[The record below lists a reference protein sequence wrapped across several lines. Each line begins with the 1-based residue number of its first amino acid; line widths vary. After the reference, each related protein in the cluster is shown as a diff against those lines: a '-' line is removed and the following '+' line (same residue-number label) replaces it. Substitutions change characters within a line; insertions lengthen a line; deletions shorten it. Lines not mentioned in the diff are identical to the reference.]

1 MKQILIISLLL
12 STAFLACTPKTG
24 EQLGS
29 SDPFR
34 KGAPAPGPAPKI
46 ELGDYDQFQLDN
58 GLKVIVVENHKLP
71 RVSFQVFVDAPEV
84 VEGEL
89 AGFIETA
96 GALLT
101 KGTTTRTKSQ
111 IDEAVDYM
119 GASLTSSGSGLFAS
133 CLSKHSDGLLSLMS
147 DVLLNPSFP
156 QDEFDKM
163 KKQTISGLVAAKSNP
178 DAIAQNVGSVLNF
191 GKNHPYGVIQT
202 EASTEKITIDVCKAY
217 YQTYFR
223 PNISYLIVVGDV
235 KPDAA
240 REMAKKYFGNWES
253 REIQKLTHPTPKAPD
268 ESKVVFVDK
277 AGAVQSVV
285 HVTYPVDLKPGTP
298 DVIPARVMNVAL
310 GGYFGSRLMSNLRE
324 DKAFTYGST
333 STLNNDHLA
342 GYFLAQ
348 ASVRNEV
355 TDSAMTQ
362 ILLELDRLRN
372 EKVEDAEL
380 TMVKNYMS
388 GGFARSLESPQ
399 TVATFALNTVRF
411 NLPDDYYATYLE
423 RLAAVSADD
432 VLNMAKKYLHPDKA
446 WLLVVGSKS
455 AVSAK
460 LTPFDKGGKVQF
472 FDTYG
477 NALPDEDSTLPQG
490 LNAAQVFE
498 DYVTA
503 IGGKDELAKV
513 NSLKTSMSSDSP
525 MGKFEIMALLKKPG
539 NFLTTLSVGGNVMQK
554 MVYNGEKGAM
564 EQMGQKMP
572 MDAETATSV
581 KEDGVLFAELSYLER
596 GFTATLVGIETI
608 EGKKAYQIDLTSPSG
623 RKKTLYYLTE
633 NSLKVREVEVQ
644 GEGEQATTITTD
656 YGDYKKV
663 NGVLVPHEMT
673 LAGLLPMPLKFKM
686 DVVELN
692 GTVDAALFQLP

>member
-1 MKQILIISLLL
+1 M
-12 STAFLACTPKTG
+12 
-24 EQLGS
+24 
-29 SDPFR
+29 
-34 KGAPAPGPAPKI
+34 
-46 ELGDYDQFQLDN
+46 
-58 GLKVIVVENHKLP
+58 
-71 RVSFQVFVDAPEV
+71 
-84 VEGEL
+84 
-89 AGFIETA
+89 
-96 GALLT
+96 
-101 KGTTTRTKSQ
+101 
-111 IDEAVDYM
+111 
-119 GASLTSSGSGLFAS
+119 
-133 CLSKHSDGLLSLMS
+133 
-147 DVLLNPSFP
+147 
-156 QDEFDKM
+156 
-163 KKQTISGLVAAKSNP
+163 
-178 DAIAQNVGSVLNF
+178 
-191 GKNHPYGVIQT
+191 
-202 EASTEKITIDVCKAY
+202 
-217 YQTYFR
+217 
-223 PNISYLIVVGDV
+223 
-235 KPDAA
+235 
-240 REMAKKYFGNWES
+240 
-253 REIQKLTHPTPKAPD
+253 
-268 ESKVVFVDK
+268 VFVDK

-362 ILLELDRLRN
+362 ILLELDRIRN

-596 GFTATLVGIETI
+596 GFTANLVGIETI
-608 EGKKAYQIDLTSPSG
+608 EGKKAYQIDLTSPLGTQENTLLPDGKQLEGQRGGSSG
-623 RKKTLYYLTE
+623 RRRAGYYDHNGLRR
-633 NSLKVREVEVQ
+633 LQ
-644 GEGEQATTITTD
+644 EGQR
-656 YGDYKKV
+656 GF
-663 NGVLVPHEMT
+663 GSP
-673 LAGLLPMPLKFKM
+673 
-686 DVVELN
+686 
-692 GTVDAALFQLP
+692 

>member
-1 MKQILIISLLL
+1 MKQIIILSLLI
-12 STAFLACTPKTG
+12 SAAFVACTPKTG
-24 EQLGS
+24 EQLGG
-29 SDPFR
+29 SDSFR
-34 KGAPAPGPAPKI
+34 KSAPAPGPAPKI
-46 ELGDYDQFQLDN
+46 ELGEYDQFQLDN

-89 AGFIETA
+89 AGFVETA
-96 GALLT
+96 GSMLT

-111 IDEAVDYM
+111 IDEAVDFM
-119 GASLTSSGSGLFAS
+119 GASLSSSGSGLFAS
-133 CLSKHSDGLLSLMS
+133 CLTKHSDGLLALMS

-156 QDEFDKM
+156 NDEFDKM
-163 KKQTISGLVAAKSNP
+163 KKQTISGLVADKSNP
-178 DAIAQNVGSVLNF
+178 DVIAQNVGSVLNF
-191 GKNHPYGVIQT
+191 GKDHPYGVIQT

-223 PNISYLIVVGDV
+223 PNISYLIIVGDV
-235 KPDAA
+235 KPEAA
-240 REMAKKYFGNWES
+240 RDMAKKYFGNWES
-253 REIQKLTHPTPKAPD
+253 REVQKLTHAAPQAPAEPKVA
-268 ESKVVFVDK
+268 FVDK
-277 AGAVQSVV
+277 AGAVQSVI
-285 HVTYPVDLKPGTP
+285 HVTYPVDLKPGTA

-333 STLNNDHLA
+333 SSLNNDQLA

-355 TDSAMTQ
+355 TDSALTQ
-362 ILLELDRLRN
+362 ILFELNRLRN
-372 EKVEDAEL
+372 EKIGEAEL
-380 TMVKNYMS
+380 TMVKNYIS

-411 NLPDDYYATYLE
+411 NLPEDYYATYLE

-432 VLNMAKKYLHPDKA
+432 VMNMAKKYLHPDKA
-446 WLLVVGSKS
+446 WLLVVGNKK
-455 AVSAK
+455 AVSDK
-460 LTPFDKGGKVQF
+460 LASFDKGNKVEF

-477 NALPDEDSTLPQG
+477 NLLPDEDDVLPEG
-490 LNAAQVFE
+490 LTAAQVFE

-503 IGGKDELAKV
+503 IGGKEELVKV
-513 NSLKTSMSSDSP
+513 NSLKTSMSADSP
-525 MGKFEIMALLKKPG
+525 MGKFEMMLLLKKPG
-539 NFLTTLSVGGNVMQK
+539 NFLTTVGVGGNVMQK

-572 MDAETATSV
+572 MDAETATSIR
-581 KEDGVLFAELSYLER
+581 EDGVLFAELNYLER

-608 EGKKAYQIDLTSPSG
+608 EGKKAYQIDLDSPSG

-644 GEGEQATTITTD
+644 GKGEQATTIITD

-663 NGVLVPHEMT
+663 NGVMVPHEMT
-673 LAGLLPMPLKFKM
+673 LAGLMPMPLKFKM
-686 DVVELN
+686 DVVEVN
-692 GTVDAALFQLP
+692 GMVDPALFLLP